1 MFSVAALETIKKSL
15 YSIIQR
21 GDDEIAFVALT
32 HALVLVKRSPYS
44 FSDDFGVFFLRHVDA
59 AYIKAIKLDILK
71 YLATSENQRLLVAE
85 LLEYTK
91 VLLFPLPVCF
101 ARCDVGMSHTMTSL
115 RRAWHAPRQSLA
127 VFLHSVNACLQSW
140 HRHTELPCGMLVALQ
155 QARHSARMLSLA
167 EMP

>member
-1 MFSVAALETIKKSL
+1 MQVFRSFQQATILRLLSLYTPTDEPAGPDGDPEFTLFMNAVEPCLKSTNSSTTMAAVSALLKWTRNSEMFSVAALETIKKSL

-32 HALVLVKRSPYS
+32 HTLVLVKRSPYS

-91 VLLFPLPVCF
+91 VR
-101 ARCDVGMSHTMTSL
+101 ARCGVL
-115 RRAWHAPRQSLA
+115 
-127 VFLHSVNACLQSW
+127 LH
-140 HRHTELPCGMLVALQ
+140 
-155 QARHSARMLSLA
+155 
-167 EMP
+167 